1 MNSHNTKA
9 SANPLP
15 GVAAPLQ
22 AQYAE
27 LVQRLRALAPLAIAF
42 SGGLDSRFLAFT
54 AAKAG
59 LDPLLVHAHGPHV
72 SQHETTA
79 AVEWAARHN
88 VRLLQVYFTPLEAV
102 DLAGSG
108 TQRCYHCK
116 KALFGLLQQALTSAE
131 QACGAMGRGAYT
143 LCDGSNAS
151 DTKTFRPG
159 LKALQEAGIVSPLA
173 EAGLEKNTLRLLGEA
188 LGLEWAQQPATPC
201 LLTRFP
207 YGAVPSCAQLA
218 ALAQAEQ
225 QLTALLHPLLQPLGA
240 EGGLRLRCP
249 TVQAE
254 GQNPPAVHGQND
266 APGQCGA
273 GQASPLLV
281 AELHTSVPLPAGREE
296 QVRAILEP
304 LGISLAGLVCQA
316 ALSGYYDTQK
326 PATDGNK

>member
-1 MNSHNTKA
+1 MNNNSSTSGPVALQGAAAQWQQQHN
-9 SANPLP
+9 S
-15 GVAAPLQ
+15 
-22 AQYAE
+22 

-72 SQHETTA
+72 PQHETTA

-102 DLAGSG
+102 DLASSG

-116 KALFGLLQQALTSAE
+116 KALFGVLQQALASVE
-131 QACGAMGRGAYT
+131 QAGGASGRGAYT
-143 LCDGSNAS
+143 LCDGTNAS

-159 LKALQEAGIVSPLA
+159 LKALQEAGVVSPLA

-207 YGAVPSCAQLA
+207 YGVVPSCTQLA
-218 ALAQAEQ
+218 ALAEGEK
-225 QLTALLHPLLQPLGA
+225 QLAALLRPLLHPLGA
-240 EGGLRLRCP
+240 DGGLRLRCP
-249 TVQAE
+249 AVQDS
-254 GQNPPAVHGQND
+254 PP
-266 APGQCGA
+266 
-273 GQASPLLV
+273 LV
-281 AELHTSVPLPAGREE
+281 AELHTSVPLPAGWEE
-296 QVRAILEP
+296 QVQAILQP
-304 LGISLAGLVCQA
+304 LGIRLAGLVCQA

-326 PATDGNK
+326 PSAGDK